1 VAGGGAGSR
10 GEIIR
15 GSALPQQRSFTQ
27 RAARVTGVRR
37 GRTMARMKPMRLV
50 VAAALAVL
58 SFDVGHA
65 LFTHNSVGALEW
77 VVGAAVVVLLAL
89 IAASYGRR
97 SLRRT

>member
-1 VAGGGAGSR
+1 
-10 GEIIR
+10 
-15 GSALPQQRSFTQ
+15 
-27 RAARVTGVRR
+27 
-37 GRTMARMKPMRLV
+37 MARMKPMRLV

-97 SLRRT
+97 SFRRTSIACSVSNGSRRPAEPRPGADECRAHDQSHSELLAE